1 MGAGTV
7 GVVAWSL
14 TEVRHVGPPAENVRR
29 WKYPFISPSKYA
41 EAS

>member
-14 TEVRHVGPPAENVRR
+14 TEVRHVGPPAENREEMEVPV
-29 WKYPFISPSKYA
+29 YQPL
-41 EAS
+41 EVC